1 MLLPISRYIYIGG
14 GVLFF
19 YIEKLIECNQ
29 LAAMPT
35 SNRFKRSYVES
46 NTTTNFKGQSMPANS
61 KSSDVLSSLR
71 SLGLNEYQAR
81 AFHVLSLTGEGCTA
95 GEVAT
100 KAQLP
105 RPRVYDV
112 LTSLQE
118 QGFVA
123 MQPGRPVKYAAL
135 PITEAVRT
143 LKSQRQAQVENE
155 LSQIDKIAQ
164 TIHAGLSSSQAK
176 IDISTEESVW
186 TLKGDDAIHSKLAS
200 MLSDAKNHI
209 TIATT
214 PQSLFEKLSRHSHLI
229 SAARKRGVNVHISSS
244 KVAPEAVELA
254 TSSSTLH
261 LPTRMVLADDQA
273 LLFLSNE
280 ASHKDEQAA
289 LWLKND
295 HVVQTLKQLTHK

>member
-1 MLLPISRYIYIGG
+1 
-14 GVLFF
+14 
-19 YIEKLIECNQ
+19 
-29 LAAMPT
+29 MPKI
-35 SNRFKRSYVES
+35 NRFKRSFAES
-46 NTTTNFKGQSMPANS
+46 TSTNYMPSTSRN
-61 KSSDVLSSLR
+61 SDVLANLR

-123 MQPGRPVKYAAL
+123 MQPGRPVKYASL
-135 PITEAVRT
+135 PITEAVAT
-143 LKSQRQAQVENE
+143 LKSQRRAQIENE
-155 LSQIDKIAQ
+155 VAQIDKIASA
-164 TIHAGLSSSQAK
+164 IHSGLSSSTAQGNVNV
-176 IDISTEESVW
+176 EESAW

-200 MLSDAKNHI
+200 MLGDAKSHI

-214 PQSLFEKLSRHSHLI
+214 PQSLFEKLSRHAGLI

-244 KVAPEAVELA
+244 KLSPEATQLA
-254 TSSSTLH
+254 STSSSMN

-273 LLFLSNE
+273 LLFLSGE
-280 ASHKDEQAA
+280 GTHKDEQAA

-295 HVVQTLKQLTHK
+295 HVVQTLKQLTQK